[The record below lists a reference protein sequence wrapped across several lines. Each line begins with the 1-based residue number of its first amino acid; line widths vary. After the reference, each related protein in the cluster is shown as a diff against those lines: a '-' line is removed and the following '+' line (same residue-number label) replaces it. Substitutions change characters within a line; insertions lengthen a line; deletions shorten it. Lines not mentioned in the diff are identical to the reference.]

1 MNMPEIAPNSTRL
14 QASKINLA
22 EALEKCPLGPSFA
35 NATNPVTRTLA
46 DELAVVWQGFT
57 QRLDNVPVVAA
68 INNGT
73 LTREGYLCLLRNIRQ
88 QVVEGG
94 RWIALTASSMTLPL
108 FIVRSALIKHAAEE
122 HRDYQML
129 EKNYVE
135 AGGNLAD
142 IEGAS
147 KNVGSEAF
155 SAYMFHQ
162 AAQPDPLGLFGA
174 MFIIEGLGTARAASW
189 AAKLRTTL
197 DLPEGAVS
205 FLAYHGQND
214 DSHYDKLRAVLSAPF
229 IDEQAARAV
238 VKTARTVAR
247 LYCLQLEELDHV

>member
-1 MNMPEIAPNSTRL
+1 MPELAPYSTRL
-14 QASKINLA
+14 QVSQVDVA
-22 EALEKCPLGPSFA
+22 EALEKCPLGPAFA
-35 NATNPVTRTLA
+35 NSANPVTRTLA
-46 DELAVVWQGFT
+46 TDLAVVWQLFT
-57 QRLDNVPVVAA
+57 QRLDSVPVIAA
-68 INNGT
+68 INHGT
-73 LTREGYLCLLRNIRQ
+73 ITREGYLCLLRNIRQ

-94 RWIALTASSMTLPL
+94 RWIALTASSMSLPL
-108 FIVRSALIKHAAEE
+108 FIVRSALIRHAAEE

-135 AGGNLAD
+135 AGGDLRD
-142 IEGAS
+142 IESAT

-155 SAYMFHQ
+155 SSYMFHQ
-162 AAQPDPLGLFGA
+162 ASQPDPLGLFGA

-189 AAKLRTTL
+189 ASKLRTTL

-205 FLAYHGQND
+205 FLAYHGHND

-229 IDEQAARAV
+229 IDEHAARAI

>member
-1 MNMPEIAPNSTRL
+1 MLEIAQYSTRL
-14 QASKINLA
+14 QTSKINLA
-22 EALEKCPLGPSFA
+22 EALEKSPLGPNFA
-35 NATNPVTRTLA
+35 SAGSPVTRQLA
-46 DELAVVWQGFT
+46 NDLAVVWQTFT
-57 QRLDNVPVVAA
+57 QRLDAVPVIAA
-68 INNGT
+68 INNGSI
-73 LTREGYLCLLRNIRQ
+73 TREGYLSLLRNIRQ
-88 QVVEGG
+88 QVIEGG
-94 RWIALTASSMTLPL
+94 RWIALAASSMSLPL
-108 FIVRSALIKHAAEE
+108 FLVRSALIRHAADE

-135 AGGNLAD
+135 AGGDLRD
-142 IEGAS
+142 IESAT

-155 SAYMFHQ
+155 SAYMFYQ
-162 AAQPDPLGLFGA
+162 ASQPDPLGLFGA
-174 MFIIEGLGTARAASW
+174 MFIIEGLGTARASSW

-229 IDEQAARAV
+229 IDEAAARSI